1 MPLVRF
7 AQRVIQTTLAL
18 DPLANL
24 PRTGWRLRGVVPC
37 ESIAEHSYGV
47 AVVAMLLV
55 DELRARGEAIDG
67 ELVLRMALLH
77 DAGEVRTGDIPLP
90 GKSPALKR
98 ELEHAEASFVEATLP
113 PPQQEAWRAVEQG
126 DSLEARVVKALNTVN
141 CAIMVAPET
150 LAEPGDIFVSGNDAG
165 AKADVV
171 ALLNTF
177 GWPAPV
183 DLGDITTARGTEQY
197 LALWVRLMKPMGG
210 ANFNIKLVK

>member
-126 DSLEARVVKALNTVN
+126 DSLEARVVKAADKVQMMIKVLAYERQRGAMLEDFWHNPKNFDERGVTAAGEVFD
-141 CAIMVAPET
+141 AICEQ
-150 LAEPGDIFVSGNDAG
+150 AG
-165 AKADVV
+165 RPRPRVHA
-171 ALLNTF
+171 
-177 GWPAPV
+177 G
-183 DLGDITTARGTEQY
+183 TT
-197 LALWVRLMKPMGG
+197 
-210 ANFNIKLVK
+210 